1 MKTTFVILLVLW
13 VGALPAWAA
22 LGEYESSVSLDQ
34 RILRGE
40 TREETE
46 AGYKLLQ
53 MITPGGAVIRE
64 FVSPSGKV
72 FAISWHAHCLPN
84 LPQLLGS
91 YFPRVQQAAQ
101 AKTQHGGPLIIDT
114 PDLVFFSGG
123 RMMNFHGSAYIP
135 ALMPKNVAATVVR

>member
-1 MKTTFVILLVLW
+1 MKTTFVILLVLV

-64 FVSPSGKV
+64 YVSPSGKV
-72 FAISWHAHCLPN
+72 FAISWNAHCLPN

-101 AKTQHGGPLIIDT
+101 VKTHHGGPLIIDT
-114 PDLVFFSGG
+114 PDFVFFSGG
-123 RMMNFHGSAYIP
+123 RMMNFHGSAYVP
-135 ALMPKNVAATVVR
+135 ALLPKNVRAEVVQ